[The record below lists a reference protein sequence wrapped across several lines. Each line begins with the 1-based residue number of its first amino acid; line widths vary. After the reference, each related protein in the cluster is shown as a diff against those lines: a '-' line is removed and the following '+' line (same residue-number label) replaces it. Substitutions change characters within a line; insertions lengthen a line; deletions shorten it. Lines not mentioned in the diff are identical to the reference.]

1 MTTTVRLHALM
12 LARMYM
18 NVKEDK
24 MCVHD
29 RLKRCMLNCYSSKT
43 LACHVIIGKRRITV
57 YLKNS
62 MFLDDINNP
71 SAILSYSFIIFY

>member
-1 MTTTVRLHALM
+1 MTTTVHLHALM

-24 MCVHD
+24 MCVCD

-43 LACHVIIGKRRITV
+43 LACHEIIVKRHIAV
-57 YLKNS
+57 S
-62 MFLDDINNP
+62 
-71 SAILSYSFIIFY
+71 